1 MTAVTSPVPRS
12 LHLTAVLHPAR
23 LFAMLSLIFGVVVV
37 LINPPLR
44 GPDEPAHFVRI
55 HAFAHGVILPVTEVD
70 GRKGIQIPAAL
81 NDEFDFFNTR
91 RHEIW
96 TRGFTFRNEMAGYR
110 ALRDGKVADDPR
122 PPVFVAFEGSEPY
135 NPVAYAPH
143 IAAGLVARVLG
154 LDFVSA
160 LTLMRLTG
168 LLVFTAISAYAIAL
182 TPHLNWAFFL
192 IAMLPASLYGR
203 AVLGADGA
211 VNAMSM
217 LVAALALKAIAHP
230 ASVSVFERALTMTL
244 CVLTKPPQVVFVLL
258 EPMIHRFRDLPRAM
272 STIAL
277 VALPGIVLTLLWIW
291 AIDAEMASW
300 RLHSSGEYTA
310 EQFSLGWKLGFMLDN
325 PLHFPTVML
334 TTIGSEAFGLWRQLI
349 GVLGWLDT
357 HLPTWVYVAISVCLI
372 ATFCERLMLDARVRL
387 RIAFWSALT
396 ILLYVTAVFFILFVT
411 WTPVSEAGIW
421 GVQGRYFVP
430 VLPAAALL
438 LAALLDLHAPNS
450 LRAGAAL
457 AGTAIGSVAVIEGL
471 WRVNWAG

>member
-1 MTAVTSPVPRS
+1 MTAVTSSLPRT
-12 LHLTAVLHPAR
+12 LDLTTALHPAR
-23 LFAMLSLIFGVVVV
+23 LFAMLSLIVGLVVV

-55 HAFAHGVILPVTEVD
+55 HAFAHGVILPVTEFN
-70 GRKGIQIPAAL
+70 GRKGIYIPAEL
-81 NDEFDFFNTR
+81 NDDFDFFNKR

-96 TRGFTFRNEMAGYR
+96 TRGFTFRNEMAGYQ
-110 ALRDGKVADDPR
+110 ALRDGKIANDQR

-143 IAAGLVARVLG
+143 IAAGLVARAFG

-168 LLVFTAISAYAIAL
+168 LLVFTALSAYAIAL
-182 TPHLNWAFFL
+182 TPRLKWAFFL

-211 VNAMSM
+211 VNALS
-217 LVAALALKAIAHP
+217 LLATALALKTIAHP
-230 ASVSVFERALTMTL
+230 GTVSVLERALVMAL
-244 CVLTKPPQVVFVLL
+244 CVLSKPPQAAFVLL
-258 EPMIHRFRDLPRAM
+258 EPMVHRFRDLPRALG
-272 STIAL
+272 TIAL
-277 VALPGIVLTLLWIW
+277 VSLPGIALTLLWIW
-291 AIDAEMASW
+291 AIDAEMAAW
-300 RLHSSGEYTA
+300 RVHDSGQYAA
-310 EQFSLGWKLGFMLDN
+310 EQFSLRWKLGFMLEN
-325 PLHFPTVML
+325 PLHFPAAMI
-334 TTIGSEAFGLWRQLI
+334 TTIGKETFGLWRQLI

-357 HLPTWVYVAISVCLI
+357 HLPLWVYIAISGCLI
-372 ATFCERLMLDARVRL
+372 ATFCEKLMLDARVRL
-387 RIAFWSALT
+387 RIALWSALT
-396 ILLYVTAVFFILFVT
+396 IALYVTAVFLILFVT
-411 WTPVSEAGIW
+411 WTPVTEAGIW

-438 LAALLDLHAPNS
+438 IAALIDLHAPLS

-457 AGTAIGSVAVIEGL
+457 AGTAIGAVAVIEGL